1 MPKVKYIFSRDKQN
15 PRGITSAQE
24 PATDA
29 ASALSHWQGA
39 VDHGRNYD
47 PVTEDDVS
55 LTAELSWSD
64 GDTRAGPNLDDWCT
78 KFGVQRE

>member
-1 MPKVKYIFSRDKQN
+1 MAKAKYIFSRDNQN
-15 PRGITSAQE
+15 RRGITSAQE

-29 ASALSHWQGA
+29 NSALSHWQGE
-39 VDHGRNYD
+39 VDDGRHYD
-47 PVTEDDVS
+47 PVTEYDVS

-64 GDTRAGPNLDDWCT
+64 GDTRAGPDLDDSCT